1 MSDINRLR
9 WGPLRMLGMAA
20 VMCALVGISQA
31 QDVGDRSIGTAA
43 RMTERAAAFVA
54 SLDEDQQDAALFSLA
69 NNARGNW
76 SNLPNGIVQRSGL
89 RLSELSESQRR
100 AVHHLL
106 RASLSSQGYLKVAG
120 VVRMDQLLSDTFAN
134 PPEGLMGVDVGGF
147 QPGPVGPNPRG
158 VTMFGAGNYFIS
170 FFNDPRRED
179 DWGYL
184 FTGHHLATSF
194 TVTGGRVSFTPL
206 FLGSQPLTIRR
217 GVEAGWS
224 PLFYE
229 SQRGFDL
236 MQALSPEQQRVALV
250 SADKVFDVAA
260 GPGNREGIEGFE
272 GLKASAM
279 TAEQKLL
286 LRLLVL
292 EYVDDAAYDGA
303 QAQLAAIRDSG
314 WDELWF
320 SWRGP
325 VGDQDEL
332 FYYRV
337 HGPRVLIELAWEAP
351 NHIHAI
357 MRDPLNDYGEDWL
370 GLHYAEEHPDITP
383 PN

>member
-1 MSDINRLR
+1 
-9 WGPLRMLGMAA
+9 
-20 VMCALVGISQA
+20 
-31 QDVGDRSIGTAA
+31 
-43 RMTERAAAFVA
+43 MTERAAAFVA

-279 TAEQKLL
+279 TAEQRLL